1 VRIDGGAGSPAFA
14 RHWPRYEALASPAV
28 TSGGGTILAADDAP
42 VVLEGSMAALDRQP
56 RVVLGR
62 YPSAAAAAAV
72 FTSAEYGVAAV
83 HRRAA
88 SSSDILV
95 LEGQPAVSG
104 DELGAGRR
112 QPRGYHVII
121 LELLS
126 EELYAQHWPDYE
138 RVVGPAVELYGGN
151 VLAVDPAAVAIEIAA
166 QVWREGVRCVVV
178 EYETV
183 GQARAM
189 YESDQYQRA
198 AAFRWRASTCL
209 GFLLVQG
216 VMEPAGTSN
225 L

>member
-1 VRIDGGAGSPAFA
+1 
-14 RHWPRYEALASPAV
+14 
-28 TSGGGTILAADDAP
+28 
-42 VVLEGSMAALDRQP
+42 M
-56 RVVLGR
+56 
-62 YPSAAAAAAV
+62 
-72 FTSAEYGVAAV
+72 
-83 HRRAA
+83 A
-88 SSSDILV
+88 SSSTIPAVDLADEV
-95 LEGQPAVSG
+95 AKAGAEVQPAVVVRQGRGSQAEGQPAVSG

-138 RVVGPAVELYGGN
+138 RVVGPAIELYGGN